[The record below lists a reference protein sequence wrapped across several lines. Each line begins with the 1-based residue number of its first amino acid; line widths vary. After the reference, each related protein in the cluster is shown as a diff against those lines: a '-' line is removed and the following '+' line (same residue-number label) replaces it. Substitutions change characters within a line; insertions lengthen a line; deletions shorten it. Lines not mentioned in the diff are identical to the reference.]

1 MGHRMV
7 FVQNPGGQAGASLI
21 DIESG
26 LQSSSM
32 PFDRQAQLIA
42 KRFAL
47 SPWTARTVATLCFG
61 GCGHD

>member
-1 MGHRMV
+1 MAD
-7 FVQNPGGQAGASLI
+7 VQNPGGPAGASLI
-21 DIESG
+21 DIENG

-47 SPWTARTVATLCFG
+47 SPWTARAVASLCFA